1 MHIQGKRLKE
11 GKEPQKGVLNEFADS
26 RIITFTEPEVG
37 DMVDVEYQLT
47 EGDKGYFAE
56 EYRPNTIAKEDAK
69 VIDITA
75 CIINEKKGIC
85 CWWLYD
91 LKKDVGGQDVIR
103 HLCEQW
109 QAAYSYLSNS
119 VLNFLIDISIVPIGS
134 IGVITRNFDTDR
146 IRAEFEKL
154 DETIKEMEENAKQ
167 TVLLARRKSSVRLPE
182 LRAERKLLENTLN
195 KKVCF
200 PCSGKYL
207 EFTFDVRISEER
219 ANGAYYDRLTCSH
232 DFVDEKMDYL

>member
-1 MHIQGKRLKE
+1 MHIQGKKLKE
-11 GKEPQKGVLNEFADS
+11 GKEPQKGMLNEFTDS

-37 DMVDVEYQLT
+37 DVVDVEYQLT
-47 EGDKGYFAE
+47 KGDKGYFAE

-75 CIINEKKGIC
+75 CIINEKAGMC
-85 CWWLYD
+85 YWWLYD

-119 VLNFLIDISIVPIGS
+119 VLNFLVDISIVPIGS
-134 IGVITRNFDTDR
+134 IGVITRNFDTNR

-182 LRAERKLLENTLN
+182 LRAERKLLENILN

-200 PCSGKYL
+200 RCSGRDL
-207 EFTFDVRISEER
+207 EFSFEVRISEER
-219 ANGAYYDRLTCSH
+219 NKGSYYYRLICNNAH
-232 DFVDEKMDYL
+232 DQ

>member
-1 MHIQGKRLKE
+1 MHIQGRKLKE
-11 GKEPQKGVLNEFADS
+11 GKEPQKGVLNEFTDS
-26 RIITFTEPEVG
+26 RIITFTEQEVG
-37 DMVDVEYQLT
+37 DVVDVEYQLT

-56 EYRPNTIAKEDAK
+56 EYRPDTIAKEDAK

-75 CIINEKKGIC
+75 CIINEKAGMC
-85 CWWLYD
+85 YWWLYD

-119 VLNFLIDISIVPIGS
+119 VLNFLIDIPIESIGS
-134 IGVITRNFDTDR
+134 IGVITRNFDTGR
-146 IRAEFEKL
+146 IQAEFDRL

-167 TVLLARRKSSVRLPE
+167 TVLLTRKKSSVRLPE
-182 LRAERKLLENTLN
+182 LRAERDLLKNILN

-200 PCSGKYL
+200 RCSGRYL

-219 ANGAYYDRLTCSH
+219 EKGAYYDRLVCNYAFS
-232 DFVDEKMDYL
+232 